1 MLHKTRGLVLTF
13 IRYKE
18 SSIIVK
24 VFTEA
29 FGLRSYIVNAARSQG
44 KGKTGGSKMALYQ
57 PLTLLDLVVY
67 NKENHQLH
75 RISEARLAH
84 PYTTIPFDVR
94 KSTICLLL
102 TETLA
107 KILTEEKE
115 DAGLFDFLYASL
127 LELDQQNS
135 QVDNFHLLFLLRLA
149 RLMGFGAESAGEIAG
164 QLGNAG
170 YFFDH
175 DLLAHPLDQLCQ
187 ADTYTSPLDIGRA
200 SRAGLI
206 DALLR
211 YYALHFENFGEL
223 RSLAILREL

>member
-29 FGLRSYIVNAARSQG
+29 FGLKSYVVNGVRHQS

-67 NKENHQLH
+67 NQDSRQLH
-75 RISEARLAH
+75 RISEARLAY
-84 PYTTIPFDVR
+84 PFTSIPFDVR

-107 KILTEEKE
+107 KTLTEEKE
-115 DAGLFDFLYASL
+115 EAGLFDFLYESL
-127 LELDQQNS
+127 VELDQQS
-135 QVDNFHLLFLLRLA
+135 RQVENFHLLFLLRLA

-164 QLGNAG
+164 QLGMAG
-170 YFFDH
+170 YLFDH
-175 DLLAHPLDQLCQ
+175 DRLSGPLDRLCQ
-187 ADTYTSPLDIGRA
+187 TDTYTSPLALDRA
-200 SRAGLI
+200 GRAGLL
-206 DALLR
+206 DALLQ

-223 RSLAILREL
+223 KSLAVLREL